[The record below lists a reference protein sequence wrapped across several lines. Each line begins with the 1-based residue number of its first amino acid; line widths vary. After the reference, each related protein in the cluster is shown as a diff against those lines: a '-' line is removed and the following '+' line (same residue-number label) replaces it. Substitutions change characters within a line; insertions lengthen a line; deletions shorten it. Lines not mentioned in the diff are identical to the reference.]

1 MTDDHAPQPTPQ
13 NERINVYITPEAKA
27 MMEEMGRALFPALKR
42 SGGMIVDAA
51 IREKYAA
58 FKRERK
64 QKPS

>member
-1 MTDDHAPQPTPQ
+1 MTDDHTPQ

-27 MMEEMGRALFPALKR
+27 MMEEMGRALYPALKR

-58 FKRERK
+58 FKRGKSKE
-64 QKPS
+64 QKA